1 MWQGFEQRALAR
13 LAETRSCRRTGRLS
27 AIRGMVL
34 EASGLDVR
42 LGELVDIL
50 PLQGG
55 ASLVAEVVGLQQE
68 HALLMPYGTVDGL
81 SLASEVVARGEAYSV
96 PVGEAL
102 LGRVLDATCQPLD
115 DRPLPDDLERLPR
128 LVAPINPLHRAPI
141 DTALATGV
149 KAVDLFMPLG
159 RGQRMGIFA
168 GSGVGKSTLL
178 GMMSQHTEADVIV
191 IALIGERGREV
202 GDFIRDSLG
211 ERGLEKAVVIAAAA
225 EQPAVLRRQAAYTAT
240 TIAEWFRAQGKQ
252 VLLIMDS
259 ITRFALAQR
268 EIGLATGEPMGS
280 RGYPPSVLAL
290 LPPLMERA
298 GNLRDQGSITGVYTV
313 LVEGDDMNEPVA
325 DHMRA
330 ILDGHIVLDRNIG
343 ARGHWPAID
352 VLNSISRLAGALRSG
367 EQKRTVDAVRSAMG
381 VYRNSEDLIE
391 LGAYEKGSQ
400 RLIDLMIE
408 LKPELDALLQQTPD
422 EHCPTDKA
430 WQALQRLA
438 QRLTRGNAHAA

>member
-1 MWQGFEQRALAR
+1 MWRTFEQQALERLAR
-13 LAETRSCRRTGRLS
+13 STPCQRRGRLT
-27 AIRGMVL
+27 AIKGMVL
-34 EASGLDVR
+34 EAAGLEVR
-42 LGELVDIL
+42 LGELVDIYPPHDGTTL
-50 PLQGG
+50 P
-55 ASLVAEVVGLQQE
+55 AEVVGLHGQ
-68 HALLMPYGTVDGL
+68 HALLMPYGPVDGL
-81 SLASEVVARGEAYSV
+81 SLASEVIARGEAYSV

-115 DRPLPDDLERLPR
+115 DLPLPDDLEYLPR

-141 DTALATGV
+141 DKPLVTGV

-159 RGQRMGIFA
+159 RGQRIGIFA

-178 GMMSQHTEADVIV
+178 GMMSQHTEADVII

-211 ERGLEKAVVIAAAA
+211 PDGLKKAVVIAAAA

-240 TIAEWFRAQGKQ
+240 TIAEWFRARGKH

-259 ITRFALAQR
+259 VTRFALAQR
-268 EIGLATGEPMGS
+268 EIGLSTGEPMGS

-298 GNLRDQGSITGVYTV
+298 GNLKGQGSITGVYTV

-330 ILDGHIVLDRNIG
+330 ILDGHIVLSRDIA

-352 VLNSISRLAGALRSG
+352 VLNSISRLAGALRST
-367 EQKRTVDAVRSAMG
+367 EQKQAVER
-381 VYRNSEDLIE
+381 VRNALGLYSGSEDLIE

-400 RLIDLMIE
+400 PLLDLMIE
-408 LKPELDALLQQTPD
+408 VKPEVDTLLQQSAQ
-422 EHCPTDKA
+422 EHCPAADA
-430 WQALQRLA
+430 WKTLQRLA
-438 QRLTRGNAHAA
+438 QRLNRSAPHAA